1 MFEVVAASMRKGK
14 TEMLEQDGEI
24 PVPPPTWIPPLGA
37 SRRTWSNVYKNKSNI
52 DYCVAEFHYL
62 SNR

>member
-1 MFEVVAASMRKGK
+1 MFEVVAASMRARR
-14 TEMLEQDGEI
+14 EMLAEDGEI
-24 PVPPPTWIPPLGA
+24 PPPSPTWIPPLGA
-37 SRRTWSNVYKNKSNI
+37 SRRTWANVYKNKSNI